1 MPHPDSHFTL
11 TAAQKI
17 RLALPCAR
25 QRLLPR
31 RHLIAGPYTG
41 EFGYELMQWQGYIR
55 ARRAAYESVH
65 ILTYPGRDSLY
76 EGCTVHHHD
85 VELRTAGYGYGH
97 MPRTEKLAMAHQLA
111 AKIGLENYDIFETSL
126 LCTRYHKMLFWGQ
139 EFRLLQEP
147 AHPGGIR
154 DVAFHFRAVKKEG
167 SDHMKNYQPER
178 CEELV
183 SRCRDAGLTV
193 ISIGH
198 PDYSI
203 CPAGAED
210 FRSVDLRASI
220 AAICSARVVAGENS
234 GPMHLANL
242 CGQPTVLWA
251 QDQWRIDYSLR
262 WNPFRV
268 PIYTA
273 ANDTCQPLPALVC
286 AALQDALQDLRQHTQ
301 DFRIPSYTLPARP
314 ISRV

>member
-1 MPHPDSHFTL
+1 MFT
-11 TAAQKI
+11 AVQKI
-17 RLALPCAR
+17 LLTLPCAR

-55 ARRAAYESVH
+55 ARRSAYESVH
-65 ILTYPGRDSLY
+65 VLTYPGRDYLY

-85 VELRTAGYGYGH
+85 VELRTAGYGYGD
-97 MPRTEKLAMAHQLA
+97 MPRAEKIAMAHRLA
-111 AKIGLENYDIFETSL
+111 KKIGLENYDIFETSL
-126 LCTRYHKMLFWGQ
+126 ICTRYHKMLFWRQ
-139 EFRLLQEP
+139 DFRLFQEP
-147 AHPGGIR
+147 PRPGGIR
-154 DVAFHFRAVKKEG
+154 DVAFHFRAVKKVG
-167 SDHMKNYQPER
+167 PDHMKNYQPDR

-183 SRCRDAGLTV
+183 ARCHDAGLSV

-203 CPAGAED
+203 CPEGAED
-210 FRSVDLRASI
+210 FRSVDIRASI

-262 WNPFRV
+262 WNPFQV

-273 ANDTCQPLPALVC
+273 ANDTCQPHPALIC
-286 AALQDALQDLRQHTQ
+286 AALKDALSDLRQRTKLFQ
-301 DFRIPSYTLPARP
+301 LPAYKMPAQP